1 MDIIEAIEPT
11 EITSATESLPLL
23 PLKNVVILPKSI
35 IPIIVGRDLSI
46 KAVEFALKHN
56 RSLFITAQK
65 DPKTE
70 DPTDDDVFQVGT
82 RSTMLQVM
90 RMPNGALKILAE
102 GICRAKMTSLEQ
114 ADGFL
119 NVTYTDLITPN
130 DTLSV
135 ELEAIWRQLSALYQE
150 YAKLNDKSPTDI
162 ITPIK
167 TVADMDYITDTIA
180 VHSKLTFDDRQT
192 ILETPDLKERMLD
205 TVLIAKKRN

>member
-70 DPTDDDVFQVGT
+70 DPTADDVFQVGT
-82 RSTMLQVM
+82 RSTVLQVM
-90 RMPNGALKILAE
+90 RMPNGALKILA
-102 GICRAKMTSLEQ
+102 KV
-114 ADGFL
+114 F
-119 NVTYTDLITPN
+119 
-130 DTLSV
+130 
-135 ELEAIWRQLSALYQE
+135 
-150 YAKLNDKSPTDI
+150 
-162 ITPIK
+162 
-167 TVADMDYITDTIA
+167 VAQ
-180 VHSKLTFDDRQT
+180 K
-192 ILETPDLKERMLD
+192 
-205 TVLIAKKRN
+205 